1 MARTI
6 IFLIF
11 PHCEKVLD
19 LQVMLLGA
27 DKQGG
32 QPGGCEGQGGEG
44 HVLRREDEDGTLCR
58 CAQDCSDLVQVGE
71 APLWNRFKILTFS
84 RF

>member
-1 MARTI
+1 MAMTI

-32 QPGGCEGQGGEG
+32 QPGGCEGQGGVG
-44 HVLRREDEDGTLCR
+44 HALLYVPLYISSSVLYHH
-58 CAQDCSDLVQVGE
+58 
-71 APLWNRFKILTFS
+71 ILHIIS
-84 RF
+84 L

>member
-1 MARTI
+1 MAMTI
-6 IFLIF
+6 IFLIL

-32 QPGGCEGQGGEG
+32 QPGGCEGQGGVA
-44 HVLRREDEDGTLCR
+44 HISSSVLYHH
-58 CAQDCSDLVQVGE
+58 
-71 APLWNRFKILTFS
+71 ILHIIS
-84 RF
+84 L